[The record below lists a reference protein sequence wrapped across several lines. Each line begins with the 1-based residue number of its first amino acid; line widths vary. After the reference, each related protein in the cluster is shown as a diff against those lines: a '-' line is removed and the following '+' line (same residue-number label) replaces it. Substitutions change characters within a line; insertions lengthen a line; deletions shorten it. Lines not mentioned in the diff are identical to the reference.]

1 MSLVERAG
9 QIASFVIPFFHEV
22 RIESSQEAAG
32 LAGMMLALGLYY
44 LGWARYVLR
53 GRAYRFLYAPLLGI
67 PLPMALAP
75 VAYFFLASVVLRAP
89 LLVVAAAVLGVGH
102 FYVSQGEWERVTA
115 VEGKGQST

>member
-1 MSLVERAG
+1 MGVLERTG
-9 QIASFVIPFFHEV
+9 QVASFVIPFFHEV

-44 LGWARYVLR
+44 LGWARYVLQ
-53 GRAYRFLYAPLLGI
+53 GRAYRLLYAPLLGI

-75 VAYFFLASVVLRAP
+75 VAYFLLASVVLRSP
-89 LLVVAAAVLGVGH
+89 LLALAAVVLGVGH

-115 VEGKGQST
+115 AEGKEQPT